1 MNKEQ
6 VEQLKKAYSS
16 PCLVQYVIINEKFR
30 QVFTM
35 DDIEKPSEELFGYH
49 VCDLMTLGRAIP
61 EYEDWA
67 RGYMEMA
74 LERKQRND
82 AGYLLTTETLSIES
96 FDDIEKFYN
105 DNCDNIA
112 FNRFSDERLNEYF
125 EIRY

>member
-16 PCLVQYVIINEKFR
+16 PSSVQYVIINEKFR

-35 DDIEKPSEELFGYH
+35 DDIEKPGKDLCDYH

-74 LERKQRND
+74 LVSKQRT

-96 FDDIEKFYN
+96 FDDIEQFYN

-112 FNRFSDERLNEYF
+112 FNRFTDERLNEYF

>member
-1 MNKEQ
+1 MNIEQ
-6 VEQLKKAYSS
+6 VNELKKAYSS
-16 PCLVQYVIINEKFR
+16 PCLVHYIILNKNFR

-35 DDIEKPSEELFGYH
+35 DDIEKPSEELFDYH

-67 RGYMEMA
+67 KRYMEMS
-74 LERKQRND
+74 LEDKQRN
-82 AGYLLTTETLSIES
+82 AGCLLTLETLSIES

-112 FNRFSDERLNEYF
+112 FNRFTDKRLNEYF
-125 EIRY
+125 EIR